1 MLEDYPTTL
10 LDFERRFANEAA
22 CREYLARLRWP
33 GGFVCR
39 KCGGTSAWQ
48 TDRGRWRCH
57 ACRLDTSVMA
67 GTVFQDSKLSL
78 MLWFRA
84 MWYITSQKYGAS
96 ALGVQRMLGLPS
108 YKTAW
113 ALLHKLRHAMVRRG
127 RERLNGVVEVDE
139 AYWGGEEEGVP
150 GRKLV
155 KKALIA
161 VAVEDRDKA
170 SGRIR
175 LHQIYGHDRSSLHG
189 FIRENIEPGSTI
201 RTDGLLSY
209 RRLSDYDH
217 DQKVQ
222 GDPKKT
228 KLLPHVHLVIS
239 LLKRWLLG
247 THQGAIQKEYL
258 DYYLDEFTFRFNRRT
273 SQSRGKL
280 FYRLVQQ
287 AAQADPLP
295 VDKLTDHK

>member
-1 MLEDYPTTL
+1 MVEDYPTTL

-22 CREYLARLRWP
+22 CREYLAQLRWP

-127 RERLNGVVEVDE
+127 RERLQGIVEVDE
-139 AYWGGEEEGVP
+139 AYWGGEEERVG
-150 GRKLV
+150 GRKLG

-161 VAVEDRDKA
+161 VAVEALGKA

-175 LHQIYGHDRSSLHG
+175 LRQIYGADRGSLHG
-189 FIRENIEPGSTI
+189 FIRESVEPGSTI
-201 RTDGLLSY
+201 RTDGLLAY
-209 RRLSDYDH
+209 RNLTDYDH

-222 GDPKKT
+222 GNPKKT

-247 THQGAIQKEYL
+247 THQGAIQAEYL

-280 FYRLVQQ
+280 FYRIVQQ

-295 VDKLTDHK
+295 VDKLTDHQ

>member
-1 MLEDYPTTL
+1 MSEDYPTTL
-10 LDFERRFANEAA
+10 LDFERRFSNEAA
-22 CREYLARLRWP
+22 CREYLAKLRWP
-33 GGFVCR
+33 AGFVCR
-39 KCGGTSAWQ
+39 KCGGASAWQ

-84 MWYITSQKYGAS
+84 MWFITSQKYGAS
-96 ALGVQRMLGLPS
+96 ALGVQRMLGLRS
-108 YKTAW
+108 YRSAW

-127 RERLNGVVEVDE
+127 RERLSGIVEVDE

-161 VAVEDRDKA
+161 VAVEERGKA

-175 LHQIYGHDRSSLHG
+175 LCQIYGADRSSLHG
-189 FIRENIEPGSTI
+189 FIRENIEPSSTI
-201 RTDGLLSY
+201 RTDGLSAY
-209 RRLSDYDH
+209 CRLPDYEH
-217 DQKVQ
+217 DPKVQ
-222 GDPKKT
+222 GNPKKT
-228 KLLPHVHLVIS
+228 KLLPHAHLVVS

-247 THQGAIQKEYL
+247 THQGAIQADYL
-258 DYYLDEFTFRFNRRT
+258 DYYLDEFAFRFNRRT

-280 FYRLVQQ
+280 FYRLVEQ

-295 VDKLTDHK
+295 VDKLTDHH

>member
-161 VAVEDRDKA
+161 VAVEDRGKA

-222 GDPKKT
+222 GNPKKT

-247 THQGAIQKEYL
+247 T
-258 DYYLDEFTFRFNRRT
+258 
-273 SQSRGKL
+273 S
-280 FYRLVQQ
+280 
-287 AAQADPLP
+287 PL
-295 VDKLTDHK
+295 

>member
-1 MLEDYPTTL
+1 
-10 LDFERRFANEAA
+10 
-22 CREYLARLRWP
+22 
-33 GGFVCR
+33 
-39 KCGGTSAWQ
+39 
-48 TDRGRWRCH
+48 
-57 ACRLDTSVMA
+57 MA

-127 RERLNGVVEVDE
+127 RGRLSGIVEVDE
-139 AYWGGEEEGVP
+139 AYWGGEEEKVP

-161 VAVEDRDKA
+161 VAVEDRGKA

-175 LHQIYGHDRSSLHG
+175 LHQIYGHDRGSLHG

-209 RRLSDYDH
+209 RRLSGYDH

-247 THQGAIQKEYL
+247 THQGAIQAEYL

-273 SQSRGKL
+273 SKSRGKL

-287 AAQADPLP
+287 ASQADPLP
-295 VDKLTDHK
+295 VHKLTDHQ